1 MHLKSKR
8 EKIEKK
14 IVMIAFVLLLG
25 IPFVMQRSAI
35 PFWHF
40 GMFAAPKAVQAQR
53 KTYAITQ
60 NGKPLSPAKFQ
71 MSESL
76 FQALARKHAY
86 TAGGKAFFLQ
96 ELVAVY
102 KKQNPKVKIGGK
114 WIFLQG
120 DSSLYTQNF

>member
-1 MHLKSKR
+1 MGVS
-8 EKIEKK
+8 EKKENVEKK
-14 IVMIAFVLLLG
+14 IVLIAFVLLLG

-53 KTYAITQ
+53 KAYAIKQ
-60 NGKPLSPAKFQ
+60 NGRPLSPTEFQ

-86 TAGGKAFFLQ
+86 TPSGKAFFLQ
-96 ELVAVY
+96 ELVAIY
-102 KKQNPKVKIGGK
+102 KKQNPKVKLSGK
-114 WIFLQG
+114 WDFCQG
-120 DSSLYTQNF
+120 DSSLYAQNF